1 MTKHFKYAIFFAAFF
16 AIVLL
21 PKLSFAGSAPQ
32 NWQFGFQ
39 EAATSIMKDITWL
52 HNIILIVI
60 SIIVLIVVVLMG
72 YICVKFNV
80 KANPIPA
87 KFSHNVKL
95 EIFWT
100 IVPSVILFAIAIP
113 SFKILYKA
121 EQTTKSELTIKVVG
135 NQWYWHYQYP
145 DYGGFEYDSY
155 MLDEKDLQPGQKR
168 LLDVDNP
175 VVIPCDVPV
184 KFLITSNDV
193 IHSWAMPSAGVK
205 MDAVPG
211 RTNEVVLQIPKT
223 GIYYGQCS
231 ELCGVNHGFMPI
243 MLKVVTK
250 EEFAYWITS
259 AQKKYAYTRFK
270 VYANAINLY

>member
-1 MTKHFKYAIFFAAFF
+1 MIRYYYFIIFIAQA
-16 AIVLL
+16 LL
-21 PKLSFAGSAPQ
+21 FSQVSLAGSAPEQ
-32 NWQFGFQ
+32 WQLGFQ

-52 HNIILIVI
+52 HNIVLVVI
-60 SIIVLIVVVLMG
+60 TIIVFIVMG
-72 YICVKFNV
+72 FMCYICIRFNA

-87 KFSHNVKL
+87 KFAHNVKL

-113 SFKILYKA
+113 SFKVLYKA
-121 EQTTKSELTIKVVG
+121 EHSPKSDFTIKVVA
-135 NQWYWHYQYP
+135 NQWYWNYQYP
-145 DYGGFEYDSY
+145 DHGNFEYDSY
-155 MLDEKDLQPGQKR
+155 MIQDKDLKPGQKR

-175 VVIPCDVPV
+175 VVIPNDVPV

-205 MDAVPG
+205 SDAIPG
-211 RTNEVVLQIPKT
+211 KTNEVVLQIPKT

-231 ELCGVNHGFMPI
+231 ELCGANHGFMPI

-250 EEFAYWITS
+250 EEFEYWLADS
-259 AQKKYAYTRFK
+259 RKKYSSNNITT
-270 VYANAINLY
+270 YANLIKHYE